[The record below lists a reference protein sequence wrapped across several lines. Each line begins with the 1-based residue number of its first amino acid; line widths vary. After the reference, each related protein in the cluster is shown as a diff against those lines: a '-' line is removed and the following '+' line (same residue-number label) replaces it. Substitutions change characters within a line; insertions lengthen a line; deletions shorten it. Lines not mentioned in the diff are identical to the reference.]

1 MNASLQST
9 QKMLSQI
16 KIRSVFIIDPSQR
29 PKSKKPTEDEFTD
42 VKIMYFYPP
51 SADIH
56 EQRKQVGISEGIVN
70 FFLPFSESEAPIECI
85 ATSTFTHVLKQVE
98 PSIWLNI
105 VIQHPDTLYGA
116 QRGEDA
122 IEGETIANTKFQHSS
137 FREEDSRILH
147 QVVDAYYTQLHL
159 FHGPIKDCIQRHVG
173 QQTMHLWRDQM
184 TDFTRNFQK
193 YFFTKDYISNFFWS
207 LSFQGI
213 FYCPIDK
220 KSFLQAQFVQN
231 AILMDFDDQVQHC
244 AIFHENYFI
253 CSSLPH
259 LNLQPL
265 YSYLIGIQD

>member
-1 MNASLQST
+1 M
-9 QKMLSQI
+9 
-16 KIRSVFIIDPSQR
+16 
-29 PKSKKPTEDEFTD
+29 
-42 VKIMYFYPP
+42 
-51 SADIH
+51 
-56 EQRKQVGISEGIVN
+56 
-70 FFLPFSESEAPIECI
+70 
-85 ATSTFTHVLKQVE
+85 
-98 PSIWLNI
+98 
-105 VIQHPDTLYGA
+105 
-116 QRGEDA
+116 
-122 IEGETIANTKFQHSS
+122 
-137 FREEDSRILH
+137 
-147 QVVDAYYTQLHL
+147 DAYYSQLHL
-159 FHGPIKDCIQRHVG
+159 FHGSIKDCIQRHVAK
-173 QQTMHLWRDQM
+173 QTMHLWRDQM

-265 YSYLIGIQD
+265 YSYLIGIQDQTAYAAPESVNNPGHTPLQLLLKVLQFKNTGQMTRVHANQMSKEER